1 MLLFLQHGHHLQSMQ
16 AAIPPPPLRV
26 VCPAVAAATVEMY
39 CVRQCPLF
47 GHTKL
52 LEMLYAAWSAAAD
65 AAGIAMLLLLLLM
78 LMLLPCCYWCC
89 CCCCCC
95 EHMHPPQTV
104 TTPR

>member
-16 AAIPPPPLRV
+16 AAIPPPPRRV
-26 VCPAVAAATVEMY
+26 VWPGVAAGPGVVL
-39 CVRQCPLF
+39 CVGECPLF
-47 GHTKL
+47 GDTQL